1 MKELQIE
8 EINPFDKTV
17 LDNIKENGLDVIA
30 VGKIE
35 DIFNGQGITEAIHT
49 KDNMDGVDQ
58 TINYIKKDNKGL
70 IFTNLV
76 DFDSKYG
83 HRRNIKGYKEALE
96 EFDARIPEIIE
107 SMNEKDILIINADHG
122 NDPAYKGT
130 DHTRE
135 YIPLLVYGKDIKEG
149 INLGTRKSFADIGAT
164 VADILNVSKTKNG
177 TSFKEEVMK

>member
-1 MKELQIE
+1 MR
-8 EINPFDKTV
+8 
-17 LDNIKENGLDVIA
+17 
-30 VGKIE
+30 E
-35 DIFNGQGITEAIHT
+35 DDLLMIT
-49 KDNMDGVDQ
+49 
-58 TINYIKKDNKGL
+58 
-70 IFTNLV
+70 
-76 DFDSKYG
+76 
-83 HRRNIKGYKEALE
+83 
-96 EFDARIPEIIE
+96 
-107 SMNEKDILIINADHG
+107 ADHG